1 MMSNKPQ
8 FVGEKVRL
16 GDVVRIEKAP
26 SPSGDTV
33 WLLNL
38 DAVEKNTGRV
48 LEKTLVS
55 AASVGSS
62 TTAFTSN
69 AVLYSKLRPNLNKV
83 VLPDG
88 NGLATSEMLPL
99 IPRADVLD
107 KRYLA
112 FLLRSKAFVNLA
124 VSSTAG
130 SKMPRLSKR
139 VLLDAAFPIPS
150 LDTQHY
156 RVALLSSIEEA
167 QFKANQRI
175 AQLNSLVKSRFVE
188 MFGDPCDPKDKRE
201 RNRLDSFCELRIGP
215 FGSALH
221 KEDYITGGHPLVNPS
236 HIANGAIRPESNLT
250 ISEEKY
256 ESLAAYH
263 LHPGDV
269 VLGRR
274 GEIGR
279 CAVVDKSGMICGTG
293 SMILRPSQR
302 VRSDYLRRV
311 VSFPSFSR
319 ALENNA
325 VGVTMKNLNAKI
337 VGSAEV
343 YLPKL
348 ADQDTFIA
356 FVAQVDKSRF
366 AYIRSQAKSI
376 EQALSGP
383 SLTLVIQHVEP
394 QTRSKY
400 GADMLA
406 SPSWPNVGAV
416 LVQKRRTFAF

>member
-1 MMSNKPQ
+1 MTNKPQ

-188 MFGDPCDPKDKRE
+188 MFGELETNTKSWPVEKF
-201 RNRLDSFCELRIGP
+201 DSFAVIDTHMISDLSNYAEEPHIGIDCIEAQTGRLRDYRTVSEDGVTSGKYLFTAKHIIYSKIRPNLNKVALPTFSGVC
-215 FGSALH
+215 SADAYPILPVED
-221 KEDYITGGHPLVNPS
+221 KCNRVFLAQVMRSNTFLDYILPLSGRAQMPKVNKQALRGFSTPL
-236 HIANGAIRPESNLT
+236 PP
-250 ISEEKY
+250 
-256 ESLAAYH
+256 LALQQEFA
-263 LHPGDV
+263 
-269 VLGRR
+269 
-274 GEIGR
+274 
-279 CAVVDKSGMICGTG
+279 
-293 SMILRPSQR
+293 
-302 VRSDYLRRV
+302 
-311 VSFPSFSR
+311 
-319 ALENNA
+319 
-325 VGVTMKNLNAKI
+325 
-337 VGSAEV
+337 
-343 YLPKL
+343 
-348 ADQDTFIA
+348 A

-366 AYIRSQAKSI
+366 VDLGDEGNEGVLI
-376 EQALSGP
+376 
-383 SLTLVIQHVEP
+383 
-394 QTRSKY
+394 SKLGQVY
-400 GADMLA
+400 LG
-406 SPSWPNVGAV
+406 
-416 LVQKRRTFAF
+416 

>member
-1 MMSNKPQ
+1 MTNKPQ
-8 FVGEKVRL
+8 FVGEKQSLENRVEYVRGVTYNAAVDL
-16 GDVVRIEKAP
+16 HRELDNDSYVLLRANNIQEGELRFDDVQYVDRAKVKPKQLLQRGDILFCTSSGSKGLVGKAALVRESMPVTFGAFCC
-26 SPSGDTV
+26 
-33 WLLNL
+33 
-38 DAVEKNTGRV
+38 V
-48 LEKTLVS
+48 LRP
-55 AASVGSS
+55 
-62 TTAFTSN
+62 TSN
-69 AVLYSKLRPNLNKV
+69 E
-83 VLPDG
+83 
-88 NGLATSEMLPL
+88 SEYLSHYFQSQQY
-99 IPRADVLD
+99 RA
-107 KRYLA
+107 A
-112 FLLRSKAFVNLA
+112 
-124 VSSTAG
+124 
-130 SKMPRLSKR
+130 
-139 VLLDAAFPIPS
+139 
-150 LDTQHY
+150 
-156 RVALLSSIEEA
+156 IEEA
-167 QFKANQRI
+167 CSGSNIKNLKAANFLSLIVSRYDDYSTRAISALFDSIDDQIKQAKNQ
-175 AQLNSLVKSRFVE
+175 LSSLDSLVKSRFVE

-366 AYIRSQAKSI
+366 VDLRDEGS
-376 EQALSGP
+376 ELLLEG
-383 SLTLVIQHVEP
+383 E
-394 QTRSKY
+394 R
-400 GADMLA
+400 G
-406 SPSWPNVGAV
+406 
-416 LVQKRRTFAF
+416 KRC

>member
-1 MMSNKPQ
+1 MGTGSTFKAVGKKDLSN
-8 FVGEKVRL
+8 
-16 GDVVRIEKAP
+16 
-26 SPSGDTV
+26 
-33 WLLNL
+33 
-38 DAVEKNTGRV
+38 
-48 LEKTLVS
+48 
-55 AASVGSS
+55 
-62 TTAFTSN
+62 
-69 AVLYSKLRPNLNKV
+69 
-83 VLPDG
+83 
-88 NGLATSEMLPL
+88 
-99 IPRADVLD
+99 
-107 KRYLA
+107 
-112 FLLRSKAFVNLA
+112 
-124 VSSTAG
+124 
-130 SKMPRLSKR
+130 
-139 VLLDAAFPIPS
+139 FPIALYPKSKQEIIGRQLDRIVGQIKDANNQLIS
-150 LDTQHY
+150 LD
-156 RVALLSSIEEA
+156 
-167 QFKANQRI
+167 
-175 AQLNSLVKSRFVE
+175 SLVKSRFVE
-188 MFGDPCDPKDKRE
+188 MFGDPCDPRDKEKRS
-201 RNRLDSFCELRIGP
+201 RLDSFCELRIGP

-236 HIANGAIRPESNLT
+236 HIVNGAIKPEGNLT
-250 ISEEKY
+250 IGEEKY

-279 CAVVDKSGMICGTG
+279 CAVVERNGMVCGTG

-319 ALENNA
+319 ALESNA

-348 ADQDTFIA
+348 VEQDAFIA

-366 AYIRSQAKSI
+366 ACIWSRTKSVV

-400 GADMLA
+400 RADVLA
-406 SPSWPNVGAV
+406 SPSWPSVGAMLILKTPHVCV
-416 LVQKRRTFAF
+416 LILVGLVEAISARYLPGVM